1 MRLTVILCTVAIP
14 AAFGPA
20 IAGEPDS
27 KPYFRHPAIS
37 AGGETV
43 AFSYGGDIYT
53 VPSSGG
59 AAKLVV
65 AGEAFDS
72 HPSFSPDG
80 RYLAFTSSR
89 SGGGDVYTLDLE
101 SGDVKRLT
109 YHSSADTV
117 EGWGPDSKWVYFSA
131 QRRRVFYNVDVLKV
145 PVEGGGPVAVVDD
158 LLAEEASSTVSPDG
172 REIAFVQTLRQRL
185 WFRRGPFNE
194 VPNEI
199 WIKSNTPETVD
210 YRLLSSMK
218 AKSLWPMWAPDG
230 AGIYFVSDLDQQ
242 DGHEN
247 LFFKPLGGGETVKL
261 TDFDSGRIFWPDQA
275 RSEGSIVFEHDFEIW
290 RWSPGSEAA
299 KIDIEVD
306 TPEPPTPQSVSTME
320 SPISDFDVSPDNER
334 VAFILHGEVFLG
346 TLDGTGEAEAAANIS
361 NTPQREASLGWTADG
376 KGLVYT
382 SDRSGDPDVFYYDLA
397 AREERRLTDSPQR
410 ELFPVVSPDG
420 RWCVYYR
427 GLREIRLLDLRDGSD
442 SLLAEGFFLKDTV
455 YDYGTLSWSPDSE
468 WVAFVDSDT
477 LGFRNV
483 KVVNIR
489 AKDAKQIS
497 FLPNITAFYIHWA
510 PDGSSIVFTS
520 GSFTRYRH
528 IFRVDLTE
536 NPESGSDPT
545 PSVEVDLDGIKD
557 RLHQLITY
565 GDKAYGLGLTP
576 DGENVVTYMAGFGE
590 SNLYAIPTAP
600 TARGPL
606 KKLASSSYAS
616 RMRAA
621 GDDESFWYLSQGK
634 INSLPYAGGEPK
646 IWPISAELEIDFH
659 REKLHVFTEAW
670 RIFLDCWPE
679 KDFNGLDWRE
689 VYDRHLPYA
698 RGAQTYED
706 LSTIIEI
713 MMGELNAS
721 HVRNRFPSEQG
732 EPTADLGLVFGQA
745 ELERTGDYRVEEV
758 VKGGPMDGEPAGSV
772 VGLYLLEI
780 EGAELGKGV
789 NINSLLNGRAGKQL
803 TLTLADSPAGDGARK
818 VIVDPVSANDAR
830 ELSYG
835 NWIEARKAYV
845 EERSGGRLGYV
856 HIRDMSLDAL
866 AQLERDLDAEIY
878 AKDGVVVDLR
888 FNDGGFT
895 ATYMID
901 VMARKPS
908 GINDYRGQFTVPN
921 NLAVG
926 NNFMYRPTIVLQ
938 NNHTI
943 SDGEIFLAR
952 YRHLEMG
959 RTVGTPSA
967 GWSLSITSKSLL
979 NGASLR
985 LPWTTDKSIDGE
997 SLDEFPRYP
1006 DITVDNPIGLDWSR
1020 SDPQADTAITALLE
1034 QIDEER

>member
-1 MRLTVILCTVAIP
+1 MRLTVTLFTVAILIIS
-14 AAFGPA
+14 GLA

-37 AGGETV
+37 ADGETV

-59 AAKLVV
+59 AAKLMVTDK
-65 AGEAFDS
+65 AFDS

-89 SGGGDVYTLDLE
+89 SGGGDVYTLDLQ

-131 QRRRVFYNVDVLKV
+131 QRRRVFYNVDVFKA
-145 PVEGGGPVAVVDD
+145 PVEGGSPVAVVDD

-172 REIAFVQTLRQRL
+172 RGVAFVRTLRQRL

-210 YRLLSSMK
+210 YRLFSSMK

-230 AGIYFVSDLDQQ
+230 AGIYFVSDLDQK

-247 LFFKPLGGGETVKL
+247 LFYKPLGGGDTEKL
-261 TDFDSGRIFWPDQA
+261 TNFDSARIFWPDQA
-275 RSEGSIVFEHDFEIW
+275 RSEGSIVFEHNFEIW

-299 KIDIEVD
+299 AIDIAMD
-306 TPEPPTPQSVSTME
+306 APKAPAPQSVSTME
-320 SPISDFDVSPDNER
+320 SGISEFDLSPDNKR

-346 TLDGTGEAEAAANIS
+346 ALDGSGDAEAAANIS
-361 NTPQREASLGWTADG
+361 NTPHFEASLSWTGDG

-382 SDRSGDPDVFYYDLA
+382 SDRSGDPDIFYYGLA
-397 AREERRLTDSPQR
+397 AQAERRLTDSPQR
-410 ELFPVVSPDG
+410 DLFPVVSPDG
-420 RWCVYYR
+420 RWCAYYR
-427 GLREIRLLDLRDGSD
+427 GIREIRLLDLRNGSD
-442 SLLAEGFFLKDTV
+442 SLLAEGFFLKDTA
-455 YDYGTLSWSPDSE
+455 YDYGSLSWSPDSE
-468 WVAFVDSDT
+468 WVAFIDSDE
-477 LGFRNV
+477 LDFRNV
-483 KVVNIR
+483 KVVNIH
-489 AKDAKQIS
+489 AKEAKQIS

-510 PDGSSIVFTS
+510 PDGSFIVFTS

-528 IFRVDLTE
+528 LFRIDLTK
-536 NPESGSDPT
+536 NPGSSADAKPYVK
-545 PSVEVDLDGIKD
+545 VELDGIKD
-557 RLHQLITY
+557 RLHQLSTY

-576 DGENVVTYMAGFGE
+576 DGKNVLTYMSAFGE
-590 SNLYAIPTAP
+590 SNIYAIPTAP
-600 TARGPL
+600 SARGPL
-606 KKLASSSYAS
+606 KKLTSSSYVS
-616 RMRAA
+616 QMQAA
-621 GDDESFWYLSQGK
+621 DDDKSFWYLSRGK
-634 INSLPYAGGEPK
+634 INSLPYAGGSPK
-646 IWPISAELEIDFH
+646 VWLIPAKLEIDFH
-659 REKLHVFTEAW
+659 REKLQVFTEAW

-679 KDFNGLDWRE
+679 KDFNGLDWKE
-689 VYDRHLPYA
+689 VYDRHLPHA

-721 HVRNRFPSEQG
+721 HIRNDYSSGRG
-732 EPTADLGLVFGQA
+732 DPTADLGLVFDQA
-745 ELERTGDYRVEEV
+745 ELEKTGGYKVKAV
-758 VKGGPMDGEPAGSV
+758 LKGGPMDSEPAGSV
-772 VGLYLLEI
+772 AGLFLLKI
-780 EGAELGKGV
+780 NDAELGEGV

-803 TLTLADSPAGDGARK
+803 TLSLADSPTGDGARK
-818 VIVDPVSANDAR
+818 VIVEPVSGNNASDLNYR
-830 ELSYG
+830 
-835 NWIEARKAYV
+835 NWIEARKSYV
-845 EERSGGRLGYV
+845 EKRSGGRLGYV
-856 HIRDMSLDAL
+856 HIRYMSLDTM
-866 AQLERDLDAEIY
+866 AQLKRDLDAEIY

-901 VMARKPS
+901 LLARKPS
-908 GINDYRGQFTVPN
+908 AINDYRDQFPVPHS
-921 NLAVG
+921 LAVG
-926 NNFMYRPTIVLQ
+926 NNVMYRPTIVLQ

-943 SDGEIFLAR
+943 SDGEIFLEI
-952 YRHLEMG
+952 YSHQG
-959 RTVGTPSA
+959 IGKTVGTPST

-985 LPWTTDKSIDGE
+985 LPWTVDKTMDGE
-997 SLDEFPRYP
+997 SLDEYPRYP
-1006 DITVDNPIGLDWSR
+1006 DVTVDNPIGLDWTK
-1020 SDPQADTAITALLE
+1020 SDPQADTAIKALLE
-1034 QIDEER
+1034 QIDEKK

>member
-1 MRLTVILCTVAIP
+1 LTIILLTVAIL
-14 AAFGPA
+14 ATFGPA

-43 AFSYGGDIYT
+43 AFSHGGDIYT

-65 AGEAFDS
+65 ADTAFDS

-101 SGDVKRLT
+101 SGDVTRLT

-117 EGWGPDSKWVYFSA
+117 EGWGPDSQWVYFSA
-131 QRRRVFYNVDVLKV
+131 QRRRVFYNVDVFKV

-158 LLAEEASSTVSPDG
+158 LMAEEASSTVSPDG
-172 REIAFVQTLRQRL
+172 REIAFVETLRQRL

-247 LFFKPLGGGETVKL
+247 LFFKPLGGGETRKL
-261 TDFDSGRIFWPDQA
+261 TDFDSGRIFWPDLA
-275 RSEGSIVFEHDFEIW
+275 RSEGSIVFEHEFEIW
-290 RWSPGSEAA
+290 RWSPGSGAA
-299 KIDIEVD
+299 PIDIEVE
-306 TPEPPTPQSVSTME
+306 TRKPPDPQSVSTME
-320 SPISDFDVSPDNER
+320 NGISDFDVSPDNER

-346 TLDGTGEAEAAANIS
+346 PLDGAGDAESTANIS
-361 NTPQREASLGWTADG
+361 NTPQREASLSWAADG
-376 KGLVYT
+376 EGLVYT
-382 SDRSGDPDVFYYDLA
+382 SDRSGDPDIFYYDLA
-397 AREERRLTDSPQR
+397 AREERRLSDSPQR

-420 RWCVYYR
+420 RWCAYYR
-427 GLREIRLLDLRDGSD
+427 GIHEIRLLDLRDGSD
-442 SLLAEGFFLKDTV
+442 SLLAEGLFLKDTA
-455 YDYGTLSWSPDSE
+455 YDYGTLSWSPDSK

-477 LGFRNV
+477 LNFRNV
-483 KVVNIR
+483 KVVNIH
-489 AKDAKQIS
+489 AKEAQQIS
-497 FLPNITAFYIHWA
+497 FLPNVTAFYIHWA
-510 PDGSSIVFTS
+510 PDGSFIVFTS

-528 IFRVDLTE
+528 LFRIDLTE
-536 NPESGSDPT
+536 KPGSSADAKPY
-545 PSVEVDLDGIKD
+545 VKLELDGIKD
-557 RLHQLITY
+557 RLHRLNTY

-576 DGENVVTYMAGFGE
+576 DGKSVVTYMSAFGE

-600 TARGPL
+600 TARQPL
-606 KKLASSSYAS
+606 EKLASSSYAT

-621 GDDESFWYLSQGK
+621 RDDESFWYLSQGK
-634 INSLPYAGGEPK
+634 IYSLPYAGGSPK
-646 IWPISAELEIDFH
+646 TWLIPAELEIDFH
-659 REKLHVFTEAW
+659 REKLQVFTEAW
-670 RIFLDCWPE
+670 RIFFDCWPE

-689 VYDRHLPYA
+689 VYERYLPHA

-721 HVRNRFPSEQG
+721 HVRNDYYSGQG
-732 EPTADLGLVFGQA
+732 EPTADLGLVFDQA
-745 ELERTGDYRVEEV
+745 ELERTGGYRIKEV
-758 VKGGPMDGEPAGSV
+758 VKGGPMDGEPGGSV
-772 VGLYLLEI
+772 AGLYLLEI

-789 NINSLLNGRAGKQL
+789 NINSLLAGRAGKRL

-818 VIVDPVSANDAR
+818 AIVEPVSDHDAR
-830 ELSYG
+830 DLSYS

-856 HIRDMSLDAL
+856 HIRDMSLEAL

-878 AKDGVVVDLR
+878 AKEGVVVDLR

-901 VMARKPS
+901 HLARKPS
-908 GINDYRGQFTVPN
+908 GINDYRGQFMVPH

-926 NNFMYRPTIVLQ
+926 DNFMYRPTIVLQ

-943 SDGEIFLAR
+943 SDGEIFLES
-952 YRHLEMG
+952 YSHLGIG
-959 RTVGTPSA
+959 RTVGTPST

-979 NGASLR
+979 NGSSLR
-985 LPWTTDKSIDGE
+985 LPWTVNRTIDGA
-997 SLDEFPRYP
+997 SLDEYPRYP

-1020 SDPQADTAITALLE
+1020 SDPQADTAITVLLE
-1034 QIDEER
+1034 QIAHER